1 MHVSEQAWWVSGY
14 YPAALAP
21 ADMWIAGAFSAAV
34 IAGIVDAEVT
44 LADELQR
51 MQVMRLLLVLEHECL
66 EEVQSF
72 VVYAAL

>member
-1 MHVSEQAWWVSGY
+1 MSLNSASLCLSSLAEYMHLQAWWVSGY

-44 LADELQR
+44 LSDELQR
-51 MQVMRLLLVLEHECL
+51 MQVL
-66 EEVQSF
+66 
-72 VVYAAL
+72 